1 MSSPLGPNKT
11 QRQHVSPAR
20 FIAASINEKA
30 FVASAPIEL
39 YSTNYFLTCAL
50 GGALACGP
58 THSLVT
64 PLDLVKCR
72 GQVQP
77 GVYKGTFDG
86 WSKIYKAEGFRGIFT
101 GVGPT
106 AIGYSMQGTAK
117 YGFYEYFK
125 YQYGQ
130 IVGEEAAHKYR
141 TALYLAASAS
151 AEFLADIALCPME
164 ALKVRMQTSVPPFA
178 TNTREGF
185 AKLKAAEG
193 LGGFYRGL
201 VPLWGRQI
209 PYTMMKFASFERVVE
224 LIYSHLLTKPKSS
237 YNKFQQLE
245 VSFAGGYIAGVF
257 CAAVSH
263 PADVLVSK
271 LNNQAKSGNSPG
283 VGALIKELGMAG
295 LWRGLG
301 QRIVMIGTLTALQ
314 WLIYDSF
321 KGKQIFFF
329 LKNIWDCVTCMCS
342 YLLISLFSL
351 RRLAH
356 HRSLNI
362 IAKLLNNC
370 MMPLSYRDFPTL
382 MYIFSIRILCICL
395 VSRFDTITIKQQPPK
410 INV

>member
-1 MSSPLGPNKT
+1 MSLFPSREVASAVISSPLSPNKKQS
-11 QRQHVSPAR
+11 QRVSPAR

-39 YSTNYFLTCAL
+39 YTTNYFLTCAL

-58 THSLVT
+58 THALVT

-106 AIGYSMQGTAK
+106 AIGYSMQGTGK
-117 YGFYEYFK
+117 YGFYEFFK

-130 IVGEEAAHKYR
+130 IAGEEAAHKYR

-164 ALKVRMQTSVPPFA
+164 ALKVRMQTSIPPFA
-178 TNTREGF
+178 ATTREGF

-224 LIYSHLLTKPKSS
+224 LIYSNFLSKPKSS

-283 VGALIKELGMAG
+283 VGALIQELGWKG
-295 LWRGLG
+295 LWRGLS

-321 KGKQIFFF
+321 KGKFAKQTILLF
-329 LKNIWDCVTCMCS
+329 KNISDCVTCMCS
-342 YLLISLFSL
+342 YLFFF
-351 RRLAH
+351 
-356 HRSLNI
+356 
-362 IAKLLNNC
+362 LLVYVG
-370 MMPLSYRDFPTL
+370 LPT
-382 MYIFSIRILCICL
+382 
-395 VSRFDTITIKQQPPK
+395 TGH
-410 INV
+410 